1 MAMTAAAKAHLAKLA
16 AQDTKAEAQVQA
28 QVEAQ
33 EAPKEAPKKRGRP
46 KKED

>member
-1 MAMTAAAKAHLAKLA
+1 MRITPRIRSNICVNAHPLGC
-16 AQDTKAEAQVQA
+16 EAQVQA